1 MTQACKFCGQQIQM
15 VKNSE
20 GRWMPENPDG
30 SEHRCRN
37 NQASTQPK
45 ELGKR
50 PPVGAV
56 EQKPLDQKPDMKAAS
71 TLVPE
76 AELRVR
82 ELAREEIVKF
92 LTKALTG

>member
-1 MTQACKFCGQQIQM
+1 
-15 VKNSE
+15 
-20 GRWMPENPDG
+20 MPQNPDG

-37 NQASTQPK
+37 NQASTQAK
-45 ELGKR
+45 ELGKG

-56 EQKPLDQKPDMKAAS
+56 EQKPLDHKAEMKAAS